1 MSKEKQKKIF
11 SMSPSLIEFL
21 EHIQKELTFL
31 VKHSSTVT
39 FEQFIEDD
47 LINRA
52 YLRSLE
58 IIGEPSKKVPDEIRY
73 KYREVNWRGMMGLR
87 DVLIHEYFQVDYE
100 VVWEVLQNDVPLA
113 KEWIDLIVIEEK
125 KN

>member
-1 MSKEKQKKIF
+1 
-11 SMSPSLIEFL
+11 MSPSLIEFL

-31 VKHSSTVT
+31 VTHSRTIT
-39 FEQFIEDD
+39 FDKFLEDD

-58 IIGEPSKKVPDEIRY
+58 IIGEASKKVPDEIRY
-73 KYREVNWRGMMGLR
+73 KYKEVDWRGMTGLR

-100 VVWEVLQNDVPLA
+100 LVWEVIQNNIPLA
-113 KEWIDLIVIEEK
+113 KEWLDFIIMEEK
-125 KN
+125 RQ

>member
-1 MSKEKQKKIF
+1 
-11 SMSPSLIEFL
+11 MSPSLIEFL

-31 VKHSSTVT
+31 VTHSATIT
-39 FEQFIEDD
+39 FQQFIEDD

-58 IIGEPSKKVPDEIRY
+58 IVGEASKKVPDEIRY

-113 KEWIDLIVIEEK
+113 KEWIDLIIIEEK
-125 KN
+125 NN